1 MTERTRQFMQLWKA
15 GVTTVRIAQA
25 IGVSQR
31 HVRRLRAELKLVPR
45 KGGRPGAGPSVDRD
59 AFPDVGRALHGV
71 FKGALKRRLDDFA
84 RRSRGEM
91 TPAQKKGLQ
100 KIAAILDDLS
110 KTADSYA
117 AKFRAISRPAK
128 RAR

>member
-1 MTERTRQFMQLWKA
+1 
-15 GVTTVRIAQA
+15 
-25 IGVSQR
+25 
-31 HVRRLRAELKLVPR
+31 
-45 KGGRPGAGPSVDRD
+45 
-59 AFPDVGRALHGV
+59 
-71 FKGALKRRLDDFA
+71 
-84 RRSRGEM
+84 M